1 MEVIMTLSKFSDY
14 AFRILIL
21 LGNNPDM
28 TFTVDSISDTLGLS
42 NHHIKKIVYKLATE
56 GYIDSSKGRNGG
68 LRLGMN
74 PVDIN
79 LGELLKITEDNLNI
93 VECFS
98 KDGST
103 CNISSSCKLKGLIGV
118 ALNSFM
124 NVFYQYTLAD
134 VLDK

>member
-1 MEVIMTLSKFSDY
+1 MTLSKFSDY

-21 LGNNPDM
+21 LGNNPDI
-28 TFTVDSISDTLGLS
+28 TFTVDSISEALGLS
-42 NHHIKKIVYKLATE
+42 NHHIKKIVYKLATK
-56 GYIDSSKGRNGG
+56 GYVDSSKGRNGG

-74 PVDIN
+74 PADIN

-98 KDGST
+98 KDGNT
-103 CNISSSCKLKGLIGV
+103 CSISSSCKLKGLIGV

-124 NVFYQYTLAD
+124 NVFHQYTLAD

>member
-21 LGNNPDM
+21 LGNNLDT
-28 TFTVDSISDTLGLS
+28 TFTVDSISETLGLS

-68 LRLGMN
+68 LRLGMK
-74 PVDIN
+74 PCDIN
-79 LGELLKITEDNLNI
+79 LGELLNITEDNLNI

-98 KDGST
+98 KDSNT
-103 CNISSSCKLKGLIGV
+103 CNISSSCRLKGIIGV

-124 NVFYQYTLAD
+124 NIFHQYTLAD

>member
-1 MEVIMTLSKFSDY
+1 MTLSKFSDY

-21 LGNNPDM
+21 LGNNPDT
-28 TFTVDSISDTLGLS
+28 TFTVDSISETLGLS

-68 LRLGMN
+68 LRLGMK
-74 PVDIN
+74 PCDIN

-98 KDGST
+98 KDANI
-103 CNISSSCKLKGLIGV
+103 CNISSSCKLKGIIGV

-124 NVFYQYTLAD
+124 NVFHQYTLAD

>member
-1 MEVIMTLSKFSDY
+1 MTLSKFSDY

-74 PVDIN
+74 PADIN

-98 KDGST
+98 KDGCT

-124 NVFYQYTLAD
+124 NVFHQYTLAD